1 MMRGII
7 KLRWILLVVW
17 IAAAAVLMLTSPDM
31 GDLVAEKGQITV
43 PDGYS
48 SSVAGELLDEHSSG
62 DGAALAL
69 VFHNEKKLSAEEKN
83 EIKKAVEDLEEN
95 RKSLGIQTVTTH
107 FTNKELENQ
116 MVSKDG
122 RTILAAISLAEGEK
136 SAADAAAEIKKQI
149 SSYKV
154 EHYMTGSD
162 LIDKDVVDSSQEGLK
177 KTEYITVAFI
187 LVVLVLVFRSLVAPV
202 IPLITVGVAYVT
214 SQAAVAYFVEYFNF
228 PLSTFT
234 QIFMVAVMF
243 GIGTD
248 YCILLLSRFKEEL
261 GNGEEKT
268 EAIIKTFKTAG
279 RTVIYSGLAVFAG
292 FASIAFAEFK
302 LYQSAVA
309 VAVGIAFL
317 IASLVTLVPFFMM
330 VLGNNLFW
338 PLKGNIKH
346 AESKSWEWA
355 GKFSFKRPILAL
367 LIIAAVIAPALIQYN
382 GSLSFNSLDEIG
394 DQYESVKAFNVISD
408 SFGPGESLPAT
419 IVIKDDQP
427 LNTKENL
434 AVIENISKDLDQ
446 IDDVDKVRSATR
458 PLGDELEELAVS
470 SQAEELG
477 KGIEQG
483 NEGLKEIGEGLNEAS
498 EQLSGSE
505 PQLEEATSG
514 IDQLITGSND
524 LKDGVGEIKKA
535 LEKIGEG
542 VSEGSAGSMEIKEQ
556 VDAARESLD
565 ELIQGSGQVLEG
577 YQEAAAQLGDLSEG
591 LAAADQGVKES
602 KTAISDLKEPLNR
615 LGANPAYP
623 NIQNDPDYQTIYGT
637 VLGLEKGLGELS
649 KATEQLSGGLS
660 GAIPQIKKANDGLGE
675 INKGQQEFQ
684 NGLVQLSEGLGQ
696 LSEGLN
702 AASEGQG
709 QVISG
714 LPKLQ
719 EGAGSLAEGQSELK
733 MGLSPFSEQLGQLTD
748 GLNDSVD
755 GLNQVS
761 GGLNEAET
769 YLDGLSRS
777 DADGWYLP
785 DEVLKNDDF
794 QQVFNE
800 YMSEDQTLTT
810 MDVVLKV
817 NPYSNEALEKMDDL
831 EAAVNRAVKGTELDN
846 ATVGVSGVTS
856 TYADLQEISDADYNR
871 TVLFMIT
878 AILIILAVLLKSF
891 VMPVYLVGSLLI
903 TYYSSSAI
911 SEWIFTDLLGY
922 DGINWAVPF
931 FGFVILMALGIDYSI
946 FLMDRFNEYKEL
958 DVKTAMI
965 TAMRN
970 MGTVI
975 ISAAIILAG
984 TFAAMLPS
992 GVLSL
997 LQIATLVLTGLIL
1010 YAFVILPIFVPVMV
1024 KTFDKANWWPFMKK
1038 REQH

>member
-1 MMRGII
+1 MRGII
-7 KLRWILLVVW
+7 KLRWILLVFWV
-17 IAAAAVLMLTSPDM
+17 AAAAVLMMTAPNM
-31 GDLVAEKGQITV
+31 GDLVAEKGQISV

-48 SSVAGELLDEHSSG
+48 SSVAGDLLEDQSKG

-69 VFHNEKKLSAEEKN
+69 VFHDDKKLSSSAIS
-83 EIKKAVEDLEEN
+83 EIQKAVEDLEKN
-95 RKSLGIQTVTTH
+95 RKELNIQAITSH
-107 FTNKELENQ
+107 FNNKELEKQ
-116 MVSKDG
+116 MVSSDG
-122 RTILAAISLAEGEK
+122 KTILAAVTLEDSKKTVPEMAGEIRK
-136 SAADAAAEIKKQI
+136 ELKQ
-149 SSYKV
+149 YKV
-154 EHYMTGSD
+154 DSYMTGSE

-187 LVVLVLVFRSLVAPV
+187 LVVLILVFRSLIAPI
-202 IPLITVGVAYVT
+202 IPLVTVGVAYLV
-214 SQAAVAYFVEYFNF
+214 SQSVVSYLVEYFNF

-261 GNGEEKT
+261 GHGEEKT

-279 RTVIYSGLAVFAG
+279 RTVIFSGLAVFAG

-317 IASLVTLVPFFMM
+317 IVALVTIVPFFMM

-346 AESKSWEWA
+346 AESRSWEWA
-355 GKFSFKRPILAL
+355 GRFSFKRPIVAL
-367 LIIAAVIAPALIQYN
+367 LIIAAIISPALIKYD

-394 DQYESVKAFNVISD
+394 DKYESVKAFNMISD

-427 LNTKENL
+427 LNNKENL
-434 AVIENISKDLDQ
+434 ATIEKISGDLDQ
-446 IDDVDKVRSATR
+446 IEDIDKVRSATR
-458 PLGDELEELAVS
+458 PLGDELEDLEVA

-477 KGIEQG
+477 KGIQKG
-483 NEGLKEIGEGLNEAS
+483 NDGIQEIGKGLNEAS
-498 EQLSGSE
+498 KQLSGSE
-505 PQLEEATSG
+505 PKLKEATSG
-514 IDQLITGSND
+514 IDQLIKGSTD
-524 LKDGVGEIKKA
+524 LQSGVGEIETA
-535 LEKIGEG
+535 LKQIENGMNQ
-542 VSEGSAGSMEIKEQ
+542 GSAGSLEIKKQ
-556 VDAARESLD
+556 VDTAKNSVD
-565 ELIQGSGQVLEG
+565 QLIKGSSAILAG
-577 YQEAAAQLGDLSEG
+577 YEEAGKQLGQLSDG
-591 LAAADQGVKES
+591 LTAVDAGVKDS
-602 KTAISDLKEPLNR
+602 QKALSGLKEPLNR
-615 LGANPAYP
+615 LAVNPAYP
-623 NIQNDPDYQTIYGT
+623 NIQNDPDYQLVYGT
-637 VLGLEKGLGELS
+637 VLGLEKGF
-649 KATEQLSGGLS
+649 TGLS
-660 GAIPQIKKANDGLGE
+660 GATEKLSSGLKAALPELKKANAGLAE
-675 INKGQQEFQ
+675 VNKGQKEFQ
-684 NGLVQLSEGLGQ
+684 KGLVQLSAGLGK
-696 LSEGLN
+696 LSDGLK
-702 AASEGQG
+702 AASNGQNK
-709 QVISG
+709 VISE

-719 EGAGSLAEGQSELK
+719 AGAGMLAEGQTDLK
-733 MGLSPFSEQLGQLTD
+733 NGLSPFSTQLGSLTK
-748 GLNDSVD
+748 GLNDSVN

-769 YLDGLSRS
+769 YLDGLSS
-777 DADGWYLP
+777 SNADGWYLP
-785 DEVLKNDDF
+785 DDVLKNKDF

-800 YMSEDQTLTT
+800 YMSEDKTLTT

-817 NPYSNEALEKMDDL
+817 NPYSNDALAKMDEVE
-831 EAAVNRAVKGTELDN
+831 EAVKRAVKGTKLEN

-856 TYADLQEISDADYNR
+856 TYADLKQISDADYNR

-878 AILIILAVLLKSF
+878 AILIILIILLKSF

-911 SEWIFTDLLGY
+911 SEWIFVDLLGY

-946 FLMDRFNEYKEL
+946 FLMDRFNEYREM
-958 DVKTAMI
+958 DVKSAMI

-1024 KTFDKANWWPFMKK
+1024 RTFDKANWWPFMGK
-1038 REQH
+1038 RES